1 MKLPKGRLKVITFAT
16 DAILQENE
24 RRVRAGGKIF
34 HPTVYVAIEP
44 GKNEP
49 PVGRM
54 LAGFGLVLPADAQV
68 KSCITNF
75 PYVWAGRRDIPRY
88 WIETTDV
95 VELQTS
101 IEETK

>member
-16 DAILQENE
+16 EAILRENE
-24 RRVRAGGKIF
+24 LRVRAGGKVF

-44 GKNEP
+44 GEKEP

-54 LAGFGLVLPADAQV
+54 LAGFALVLPPDAQV
-68 KSCITNF
+68 KTCNTNF
-75 PYVWAGRRDIPRY
+75 PYAWAGRRDIPRY

-101 IEETK
+101 YEETK